1 MFSFTVVEPIFWL
14 RSCWD
19 QGHQI
24 WQGVSGKVWSAIP
37 KVYWKLENCWTRN
50 WSKNRHSLLWTV
62 KSVWKGGRS
71 SGLDCKN
78 CCSHDLVREF
88 INSNELSDCSSDSS
102 TLSGFLCSRNWASG
116 FISFGIVHRLY
127 RKEVLQKLM
136 EKCVSKGYVF
146 QMEMIVRA
154 RQLGFTVGEVWG
166 RLGWAHC
173 ASLQGT
179 HSADFWVLPGN
190 SQDFKFIPR
199 NYMCRVV
206 FFQLCQVNARPEVQL
221 FIPLFLLP
229 FLLQHTILQGS
240 SKEGKKSEYTTKLLW
255 AFSSLLPIIQT
266 SLLKSL
272 QLISFF
278 QQPDSISDFICQ
290 LLPCYFPTFQL
301 SELSASKLLECAVYS
316 QWKNSMQLLDSLSPP
331 VCCFFYFIELLLLHL

>member
-1 MFSFTVVEPIFWL
+1 MIAVQIPTLCLDFYVPETGLQALFPLELFTGCTGKKSCRSWWRSVFPRGMCSRWRWL
-14 RSCWD
+14 SGLGSWD
-19 QGHQI
+19 
-24 WQGVSGKVWSAIP
+24 
-37 KVYWKLENCWTRN
+37 
-50 WSKNRHSLLWTV
+50 SLLERY
-62 KSVWKGGRS
+62 G
-71 SGLDCKN
+71 
-78 CCSHDLVREF
+78 
-88 INSNELSDCSSDSS
+88 
-102 TLSGFLCSRNWASG
+102 A
-116 FISFGIVHRLY
+116 
-127 RKEVLQKLM
+127 
-136 EKCVSKGYVF
+136 
-146 QMEMIVRA
+146 
-154 RQLGFTVGEVWG
+154 
-166 RLGWAHC
+166 GWAGHTVLP
-173 ASLQGT
+173 SQGT

-240 SKEGKKSEYTTKLLW
+240 SKKGKKSEYTTKLLW
-255 AFSSLLPIIQT
+255 AFSSLLPVIQT

-290 LLPCYFPTFQL
+290 LLPCYFPAFQL
-301 SELSASKLLECAVYS
+301 SQLSASKLLECAVYS